1 MPYGRIASHVVTADG
16 TGTPRGPFDQDRPPP
31 APPAPPGHAGTPG
44 DETLPGGTPPGGIA
58 AELGA
63 AFRRLRPQG
72 SDRWNF
78 AAAFARLEERYGRPS
93 PAGDLEAAGTDPG
106 GEAPPAGGPVGG
118 GEAVPDRSRLHRL
131 ADRYVT
137 ERLEAW
143 IADLATAAADRA
155 TAAAL
160 AREHGSIAE
169 GFDAAVE
176 ALRFLGARV
185 ERLEDAA
192 GRRRDPVDAVGTL
205 APPPQLA
212 AWTAPVV
219 GWVRGARPPGP
230 VLHGE
235 CGDGELVA
243 ALAAAGVAA
252 RGVEPRGAAAW
263 RAADRGAAVHV
274 GGVAELL
281 ASLPEGSL
289 GGLVLS
295 GVVDRAPLDELVAL
309 VGTATARLAPGAPLV
324 VLGTWPEAAATAWSA
339 AAGDLLP
346 GRPLHPETWEL
357 LLARAG
363 YADVGRLGPEG
374 PADPG
379 SFAVKAK
386 MP

>member
-1 MPYGRIASHVVTADG
+1 MGQA
-16 TGTPRGPFDQDRPPP
+16 PFDQEGSSAASPDHPGPPP
-31 APPAPPGHAGTPG
+31 EGAPG
-44 DETLPGGTPPGGIA
+44 GGIA
-58 AELGA
+58 AELAA

-78 AAAFARLEERYGRPS
+78 AAAFARLEERYGRP
-93 PAGDLEAAGTDPG
+93 PAAGVLG
-106 GEAPPAGGPVGG
+106 GGAADAGEEAPGDGTAGTPGDGAAGSAADHGAAAPG
-118 GEAVPDRSRLHRL
+118 RSRLHQL

-143 IADLATAAADRA
+143 IADMASATAERA

-160 AREHGSIAE
+160 AREHRSIAE
-169 GFDAAVE
+169 GFDATLE
-176 ALRFLGARV
+176 AFRFLSARV
-185 ERLEDAA
+185 ERLEAA
-192 GRRRDPVDAVGTL
+192 AERRRDPVDAAGTL
-205 APPPQLA
+205 APPPDLA

-219 GWVRGARPPGP
+219 GWVRGARPIAP

-243 ALAAAGVAA
+243 ALVAAGVTA

-263 RAADRGAAVHV
+263 RAADRGVPVHV
-274 GGVAELL
+274 EEVADLL
-281 ASLPEGSL
+281 GSLPDGSL

-309 VGTATARLAPGAPLV
+309 VGTATGRLAPAAPLV
-324 VLGTWPEAAATAWSA
+324 VLGTWPEAAAAGWGA
-339 AAGDLLP
+339 VPGDLLP

-363 YADVGRLGPEG
+363 YADVGRLGPDG
-374 PADPG
+374 AADPG
-379 SFAVKAK
+379 SFAVRARRS
-386 MP
+386 